1 MKYLSL
7 VLSVLLIF
15 CFVGCN
21 ADTTVSDSSSPS
33 DTTENTTEEITQ
45 SHLLKVCGMR
55 FGLERLQISEE
66 QSNSVKKIWECC
78 EWIDDVTETV
88 YDYVFIDGEREVR
101 YSYDAGIFNDVTNMR
116 SVFLTNELHTEM
128 NNIIDHLIVLPVV
141 D

>member
-33 DTTENTTEEITQ
+33 DTTENTTEEM
-45 SHLLKVCGMR
+45 LKVRGMR

-66 QSNSVKKIWECC
+66 QSNSVKKIWENC

>member
-33 DTTENTTEEITQ
+33 DTTENTTEEIIQ
-45 SHLLKVCGMR
+45 SHLLKVRGMR

-66 QSNSVKKIWECC
+66 QSNSVKEIWESC